1 MKEILIIKFDGVLSS
16 AYISETL
23 NSLITEVQP
32 ATLMTNEGEQL
43 TPKDRDIC
51 RAEYIRKKLN

>member
-23 NSLITEVQP
+23 NSLITEVNVHDLEAISQ
-32 ATLMTNEGEQL
+32 
-43 TPKDRDIC
+43 I
-51 RAEYIRKKLN
+51 